1 MISARSLA
9 TRLHPLLLLGP
20 SLLAL
25 AGCEAPRPRL
35 VVFDGETMGTTYTI
49 KIVGTGADD
58 GALRQTRQAIATV
71 LQGVDDLMTTYRP
84 SEVTAFNE
92 HRSLDPMAVSESTR
106 AVVEL
111 ALDLARATRGALDIT
126 VAPLVDAYGFGA
138 TTPGDLS
145 AIEALAAIIGFQNL
159 TINASG
165 ALVKRHPGLRIDL
178 SALAKGYGVDRVAE
192 ALERQGYQDFMV
204 EVGGEVR
211 ARGHSESGQTWRIG
225 IERPDAARGTV
236 QRIVPLSDLSL
247 ATSGD
252 YRNFRL
258 VDGRRLSHIIDP
270 RTARPIEHRIASATV
285 IHPSCA
291 TADGLATAMMVLG
304 EEALEL
310 AELNGW
316 AVMLIIRDNGGFVER
331 QSTTF
336 AQLLAS
342 ALATSS

>member
-1 MISARSLA
+1 MGL
-9 TRLHPLLLLGP
+9 PLL
-20 SLLAL
+20 AF
-25 AGCEAPRPRL
+25 AGCEAPPPRL
-35 VVFDGETMGTTYTI
+35 VVFEGETMGTTYTV
-49 KIVGTGADD
+49 KIVDTGADD
-58 GALRQTRQAIATV
+58 DALRRTRQAVAAV

-84 SEVTAFNE
+84 SEVTAFNQ
-92 HRSLDPMAVSESTR
+92 HRSLDPLAVSESTR

-111 ALDLARATRGALDIT
+111 ALDLARLTRGALDIT

-138 TTPGDLS
+138 TMPGDPPT
-145 AIEALAAIIGFQNL
+145 IEELVPIIGFHRL
-159 TINASG
+159 TIDSSG

-192 ALERQGYQDFMV
+192 ALERQGYHDFMV

-211 ARGHSESGQTWRIG
+211 VRGHSESGQAWRIG

-252 YRNFRL
+252 YRNFRW

-270 RTARPIEHRIASATV
+270 RTARPIEPPVASATV

-316 AVMLIIRDNGGFVER
+316 AVMLIIRDDGGFVER

-336 AQLLAS
+336 TQLLAS